1 MSRHEGGDQKL
12 MERFEVISYG
22 VIYFLIVN
30 FLMDFQKFMEVFDI
44 GDDPEEPN
52 VIHIN
57 VRPDMSREE
66 VVQETL
72 KMIIDDLIF

>member
-1 MSRHEGGDQKL
+1 
-12 MERFEVISYG
+12 ME
-22 VIYFLIVN
+22 
-30 FLMDFQKFMEVFDI
+30 FQKFMEVFDI

-52 VIHIN
+52 VIHID
-57 VRPDMSREE
+57 VTPDMSREE